1 MREVVDR
8 ILEGNFNNDVHSL
21 SFSSPLIELKLEP
34 GEKHEVLIKDAYLLM
49 LYLKPFRRLING
61 EKYELEV
68 IFRDGYGDPGVRRK
82 YVGRKDFS
90 VVDQSPWR

>member
-1 MREVVDR
+1 
-8 ILEGNFNNDVHSL
+8 
-21 SFSSPLIELKLEP
+21 
-34 GEKHEVLIKDAYLLM
+34 M